1 MYFKKTPP
9 VYDVKNMTAPVV
21 LFWGDKDWLADPKVC
36 RIQFQNKK
44 SVNYKKKI

>member
-21 LFWGDKDWLADPKVC
+21 LFWGDKDWLADPKVFNFKI
-36 RIQFQNKK
+36 RKVQIKK
-44 SVNYKKKI
+44 S